1 MKKAV
6 SISILMIFFACNTN
20 KKQEDKQIPHNNH
33 NMSGIPLTGYADS
46 INAGLIVTDTMKSSP
61 ARTVMATVGKT
72 HLHISYH
79 SPGVKGR
86 IIWGGLV
93 SYKTVWVTGAH
104 SATSIQINRPISIN
118 NKTVEVGTYAIF
130 TIPGEKEWIFI
141 LNKNYEQ
148 HLTDNYSATDDVVRL
163 AVKPEQ
169 NELTQRLT
177 YTVAKTGDTSGNIS
191 MQWEKIEIVIP
202 FTTQ

>member
-93 SYKTVWVTGAH
+93 PYNTVWVTGAH
-104 SATSIQINRPISIN
+104 SATNLQVNKPIEIN
-118 NKTVEVGTYAIF
+118 NKKVEAGTYAIF
-130 TIPGEKEWIFI
+130 TIPGENEWIFI
-141 LNKNYEQ
+141 LNKNHTQ
-148 HLTDNYSATDDVVRL
+148 HLTDDYTESEDVLRIKVSPDEN
-163 AVKPEQ
+163 KMTP
-169 NELTQRLT
+169 RLT
-177 YTVAKTGDTSGNIS
+177 YTVNKTDGFRGEIT
-191 MQWEKIEIVIP
+191 MLWEKIKIGIP
-202 FTTQ
+202 FKTL